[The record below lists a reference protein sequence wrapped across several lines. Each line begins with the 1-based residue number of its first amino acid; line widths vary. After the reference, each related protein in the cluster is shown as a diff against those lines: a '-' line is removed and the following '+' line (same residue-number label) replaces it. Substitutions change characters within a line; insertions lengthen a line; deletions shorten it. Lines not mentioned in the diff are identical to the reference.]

1 MNHVSDT
8 QLLDD
13 TIAAVATPIGQA
25 GIGIIRISGH
35 RAGVIARRIFRPLK
49 RIEKLYS
56 HRLYLGHLI
65 DPATGA
71 KIDEVLVSYMKSPHS
86 YTREDVLEINS
97 HSGYLLLSKILGI
110 VIGEGARIAKP
121 GEFTFRAY
129 VNGRIDLTQAEA
141 VVDLIN
147 SQSER
152 GLQLATQ
159 QITGTLK
166 KKIETFRSTVLD
178 ILAHIEVAIDFPDE
192 EDAIVSRSQTAD
204 RMATELLDPI
214 QEIMNAHA
222 QRKIWM
228 DGINTVIVGCVNV
241 GKSSLLNRLI
251 DEEKAIVT
259 PIPGTT
265 RDIVE
270 STIHIEGIPLRL
282 MDTAGFRKVS
292 GEVERI
298 GIRLTEQKLSEA
310 DLPLIVI
317 DQSHPLGQE
326 DLDIIAKADG
336 SKSLMI
342 LNKMDLP
349 SRLQEEALKK
359 AAGTMPVVRISALTG
374 NGIEELRF
382 AIREKLVSGKIDMTS
397 SSIVPNMRHKQA
409 LKEASGLFE
418 GAIRNLKEGLPLD
431 IVALDLQDG
440 LDALGEI
447 IGESTHEDLLERIFS
462 RFCLGK

>member
-1 MNHVSDT
+1 
-8 QLLDD
+8 
-13 TIAAVATPIGQA
+13 
-25 GIGIIRISGH
+25 
-35 RAGVIARRIFRPLK
+35 
-49 RIEKLYS
+49 
-56 HRLYLGHLI
+56 
-65 DPATGA
+65 
-71 KIDEVLVSYMKSPHS
+71 
-86 YTREDVLEINS
+86 
-97 HSGYLLLSKILGI
+97 
-110 VIGEGARIAKP
+110 
-121 GEFTFRAY
+121 
-129 VNGRIDLTQAEA
+129 
-141 VVDLIN
+141 
-147 SQSER
+147 
-152 GLQLATQ
+152 
-159 QITGTLK
+159 
-166 KKIETFRSTVLD
+166 VLD

-447 IGESTHEDLLERIFS
+447 IGESTHEDLLDRIFS

>member
-110 VIGEGARIAKP
+110 VIREGARIAKP

>member
-110 VIGEGARIAKP
+110 VIREGARIAKP

-359 AAGTMPVVRISALTG
+359 AAGTIPVVRISALTG